1 MADIRI
7 GIVGCA
13 GRMGRMLVRQIDE
26 TAGATLAGG
35 IEVEGNPTLGRD
47 IGELAGIGGNGLLV
61 GDDPAALFAG
71 ADVVLE
77 FTDPAATAAHAAIA
91 AGASTAHVIGTT
103 GLTAEHEAHPH
114 PSFCRQSWLSFPRQ

>member
-1 MADIRI
+1 MADIGI

-47 IGELAGIGGNGLLV
+47 IGELAGIGANGLL
-61 GDDPAALFAG
+61 
-71 ADVVLE
+71 
-77 FTDPAATAAHAAIA
+77 AHD
-91 AGASTAHVIGTT
+91 
-103 GLTAEHEAHPH
+103 
-114 PSFCRQSWLSFPRQ
+114 RQSRRKTVHAHIQKASHHRPHHKRHHPKQSVQRI